1 MDTFDGVV
9 TRLKLIAPQI
19 TGIDDATLKIFATD
33 AYAQAGKDGF
43 SGDDIVRAAS
53 YLAAHY
59 AFIAFNRNEHVK
71 KEQAAVL
78 SREYFDAG
86 GKDAYIDE
94 YLRMKA
100 GLDDLAGKN
109 VAMFY

>member
-9 TRLKLIAPQI
+9 TRLKMIAPQI
-19 TGIDDATLKIFATD
+19 TGIDDETLRIFATD
-33 AYAQAGKDGF
+33 AYTQAGKDGF
-43 SGDDIVRAAS
+43 SSDDIERAAS

-59 AFIAFNRNEHVK
+59 AFIAFNRNERVK

-86 GKDAYIDE
+86 GSDAYLDE
-94 YLRMKA
+94 YLRMKS
-100 GLDDLAGKN
+100 GLDTTSGKN
-109 VAMFY
+109 VALFY